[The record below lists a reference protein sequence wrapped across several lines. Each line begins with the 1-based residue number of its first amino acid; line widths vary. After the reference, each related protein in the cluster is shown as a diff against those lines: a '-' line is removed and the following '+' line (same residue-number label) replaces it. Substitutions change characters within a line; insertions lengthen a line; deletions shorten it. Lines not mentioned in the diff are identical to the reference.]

1 MFRLAILIIVVLEGD
16 VNSLTQKLEDL
27 EKRLAESKENERRA
41 RQLANHTIPKSPP
54 PKPTSSHQQK
64 PINSHYKKP
73 TATRSTGVFVMDNG
87 NAGNSSLEAI
97 KGFGF
102 AGGETLPTGVRS
114 QGSVQAAMKQAAVN
128 GSTNR
133 AQKMAVNRPTRKF

>member
-1 MFRLAILIIVVLEGD
+1 MRQLKVLEGD

-64 PINSHYKKP
+64 YVNTIFTLRSVVNP
-73 TATRSTGVFVMDNG
+73 TISTAYV
-87 NAGNSSLEAI
+87 
-97 KGFGF
+97 
-102 AGGETLPTGVRS
+102 
-114 QGSVQAAMKQAAVN
+114 
-128 GSTNR
+128 
-133 AQKMAVNRPTRKF
+133 